1 MRQQQFSG
9 HCCWHL
15 LENSM
20 ACTQKRFCFLARSV
34 LTRTALQRTPMKG
47 GTPNVVFVLYK
58 QEVSWELKHNKETVC
73 VYVRPVTGVQTETH

>member
-1 MRQQQFSG
+1 
-9 HCCWHL
+9 
-15 LENSM
+15 M